1 MSPKNL
7 WLAAAVGV
15 YGVLAGVTANGA
27 AGATLVVGQK
37 PSCEGVQFSK
47 IQDAVN
53 AASPGDTVQVCPGV
67 YAEQV
72 TVSKPLQLIGNNGAI
87 LQPSGAAA
95 NTTGLASGQSIASI
109 LLIENTTGVTVRNLT
124 VDGSEADINA
134 CSPDLI
140 GVFFRNASGQLS
152 RIAVRNVKLS
162 SNFNSC
168 QSGSAILVQSSGGQ
182 TSVVDI
188 DYNSIHDYQKN
199 GITANET
206 GTQVTMEGNVVTG
219 LGPTM
224 GAAQNGI
231 QIGFGATG
239 TIRHNTVANH
249 IWSPCVS
256 LDSCDATANNILV
269 FQSDSVQINNNVAG
283 VAQTGVAIVGNN
295 AKVFDNQIYDS
306 QIFDAV
312 ELIGNGNTAERN
324 TISHS
329 DQAAV
334 FVEGNSNV
342 IRDNVINEA
351 AFGILKVAGSTGN
364 FIPPNTYYNTLVKL
378 RDPVVGAKKASPYR

>member
-1 MSPKNL
+1 MRE
-7 WLAAAVGV
+7 
-15 YGVLAGVTANGA
+15 
-27 AGATLVVGQK
+27 LV
-37 PSCEGVQFSK
+37 P
-47 IQDAVN
+47 
-53 AASPGDTVQVCPGV
+53 T
-67 YAEQV
+67 
-72 TVSKPLQLIGNNGAI
+72 
-87 LQPSGAAA
+87 
-95 NTTGLASGQSIASI
+95 
-109 LLIENTTGVTVRNLT
+109 
-124 VDGSEADINA
+124 
-134 CSPDLI
+134 
-140 GVFFRNASGQLS
+140 
-152 RIAVRNVKLS
+152 
-162 SNFNSC
+162 SNFF
-168 QSGSAILVQSSGGQ
+168 QRSGYERNPVA
-182 TSVVDI
+182 
-188 DYNSIHDYQKN
+188 
-199 GITANET
+199 
-206 GTQVTMEGNVVTG
+206 
-219 LGPTM
+219 
-224 GAAQNGI
+224 
-231 QIGFGATG
+231 
-239 TIRHNTVANH
+239 IRHNTVANH

-351 AFGILKVAGSTGN
+351 RFGILKVAGSTGN